1 MADLISTENYVECPF
16 VIVKIGDTTFGSY
29 SREVD
34 KRILGSTLKV
44 TYPNCMKGISVVKVN
59 GEVNTYTI
67 NMVYAIT
74 ENDDPNMLEK
84 VFSSIRNK
92 REMTL
97 TYGDWNSPSNI
108 YKNETALVT
117 GVKSQL
123 DVRNSKITYTI
134 TGVSNALALSSAVY
148 DFPAREAKP
157 SDIIR
162 ELLYT
167 ASYGLLKVFTGMI
180 NKSAVNN
187 AGLLA
192 SDDQK
197 VFIEAK
203 TGTNVIDYINYL
215 TSYMMSSSSKGNLG
229 DSIYQMAI
237 SDDSSNSMGGP
248 YFQVKKISVNTSR
261 SSADNAWE
269 IDVGFPGNNQVMSFS
284 VDNDESWSLLYD
296 YQDKISQSSYSY
308 KIDNNGDLQV
318 TETPSIMRSRS
329 HKNLPEKN
337 KTWWTKMTQ
346 FPITATLTLK
356 GLVRPTLLMD
366 YIKVNVLFYGR
377 KHIATGI
384 YVITKQEDTINE
396 SGYRTTLTLLRVGG
410 E

>member
-1 MADLISTENYVECPF
+1 
-16 VIVKIGDTTFGSY
+16 
-29 SREVD
+29 
-34 KRILGSTLKV
+34 
-44 TYPNCMKGISVVKVN
+44 
-59 GEVNTYTI
+59 
-67 NMVYAIT
+67 
-74 ENDDPNMLEK
+74 
-84 VFSSIRNK
+84 
-92 REMTL
+92 
-97 TYGDWNSPSNI
+97 
-108 YKNETALVT
+108 
-117 GVKSQL
+117 
-123 DVRNSKITYTI
+123 
-134 TGVSNALALSSAVY
+134 
-148 DFPAREAKP
+148 
-157 SDIIR
+157 
-162 ELLYT
+162 
-167 ASYGLLKVFTGMI
+167 
-180 NKSAVNN
+180 
-187 AGLLA
+187 
-192 SDDQK
+192 
-197 VFIEAK
+197 
-203 TGTNVIDYINYL
+203 
-215 TSYMMSSSSKGNLG
+215 
-229 DSIYQMAI
+229 MAI

-308 KIDNNGDLQV
+308 KIDNNGELQI
-318 TETPSIMRSRS
+318 TETPSIMRSRR

>member
-1 MADLISTENYVECPF
+1 LADLISTENYVECPF

-29 SREVD
+29 SGEAD

-44 TYPNCMKGISVVKVN
+44 TYPNFMKGISVVKVN
-59 GEVNTYTI
+59 GEVNTYTV

-84 VFSSIRNK
+84 VFSSIRDE

-117 GVKSQL
+117 SVKSQL

-157 SDIIR
+157 SDVIR
-162 ELLYT
+162 EILYT
-167 ASYGLLKVFTGMI
+167 PSYGLLNVFTGMT

-197 VFIEAK
+197 VTIEAK
-203 TGTNVIDYINYL
+203 TGTNVVDYINYL
-215 TSYMMSSSSKGNLG
+215 TSYMMSSSSKGNIG
-229 DSIYQMAI
+229 DSVYQMAI
-237 SDDSSNSMGGP
+237 RDDSTNSMGGP
-248 YFQVKKISVNTSR
+248 YFQVKKISVNTNR
-261 SSADNAWE
+261 STADNAWE
-269 IDVGFPGNNQVMSFS
+269 IDVGFPGSNQVMSFS

-296 YQDKISQSSYSY
+296 YQDKITQSSYSY
-308 KIDNNGDLQV
+308 KIDNKGELQI
-318 TETPSIMRSRS
+318 TETPSIMRSRR
-329 HKNLPEKN
+329 HKNLTEKN

-377 KHIATGI
+377 KHIATGT